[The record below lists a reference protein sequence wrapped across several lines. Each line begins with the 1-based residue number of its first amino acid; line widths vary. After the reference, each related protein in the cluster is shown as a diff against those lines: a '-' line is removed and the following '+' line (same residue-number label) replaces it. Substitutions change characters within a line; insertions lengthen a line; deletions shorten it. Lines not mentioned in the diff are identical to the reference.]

1 MKRHLF
7 FLLAAVFAALHI
19 TAQHPI
25 QVSGKVQFLNP
36 EIFKKYNMVWLKK
49 GIGKQLVTVDS
60 AQIGEAGTFSFQLD
74 GKPALYQLDVL
85 KWQTVSFWSDAD
97 VFVNCRGYDT
107 ARVKSKNSGFIA
119 LESASAANKL
129 LNVAIFG
136 KIQDKF
142 VLDELYAEGIGA
154 QQHRATDSTWYNHF
168 RKQNLYRSVELQ
180 SDERL
185 KSFITNYRG
194 NPANVYLLSQLD
206 PKRNAPYV
214 LAELDKLPDL
224 EEANLLKKEITT
236 DLEIEKN
243 TANGGTIP
251 LVSYPGV
258 DGKPILLRPVKGN
271 YLLVDF
277 WASWCGPCRK
287 SIPKVKELYA
297 LYNNK
302 GLEIVSVSID
312 TDDQAWRQA
321 MADEQMPWKQVFS
334 PNKDKTLKDFN
345 IQGVPTL
352 FLVDRQGRILEKF
365 TGYSSQLEDLLK
377 TKLK

>member
-1 MKRHLF
+1 M
-7 FLLAAVFAALHI
+7 
-19 TAQHPI
+19 
-25 QVSGKVQFLNP
+25 
-36 EIFKKYNMVWLKK
+36 
-49 GIGKQLVTVDS
+49 
-60 AQIGEAGTFSFQLD
+60 
-74 GKPALYQLDVL
+74 
-85 KWQTVSFWSDAD
+85 
-97 VFVNCRGYDT
+97 
-107 ARVKSKNSGFIA
+107 
-119 LESASAANKL
+119 
-129 LNVAIFG
+129 
-136 KIQDKF
+136 
-142 VLDELYAEGIGA
+142 
-154 QQHRATDSTWYNHF
+154 
-168 RKQNLYRSVELQ
+168 ELQ

-194 NPANVYLLSQLD
+194 NPANVYLLSLLD

>member
-1 MKRHLF
+1 
-7 FLLAAVFAALHI
+7 
-19 TAQHPI
+19 
-25 QVSGKVQFLNP
+25 
-36 EIFKKYNMVWLKK
+36 
-49 GIGKQLVTVDS
+49 
-60 AQIGEAGTFSFQLD
+60 
-74 GKPALYQLDVL
+74 
-85 KWQTVSFWSDAD
+85 
-97 VFVNCRGYDT
+97 
-107 ARVKSKNSGFIA
+107 
-119 LESASAANKL
+119 
-129 LNVAIFG
+129 
-136 KIQDKF
+136 
-142 VLDELYAEGIGA
+142 
-154 QQHRATDSTWYNHF
+154 
-168 RKQNLYRSVELQ
+168 
-180 SDERL
+180 
-185 KSFITNYRG
+185 
-194 NPANVYLLSQLD
+194 
-206 PKRNAPYV
+206 
-214 LAELDKLPDL
+214 
-224 EEANLLKKEITT
+224 
-236 DLEIEKN
+236 
-243 TANGGTIP
+243 
-251 LVSYPGV
+251 
-258 DGKPILLRPVKGN
+258 VKGN